1 MLTVYIP
8 YPGGVFKD
16 KGDFDEVMGRV
27 CQWRTAREFRRAM
40 EARHE
45 D

>member
-8 YPGGVFKD
+8 YLGGVFKD
-16 KGDFDEVMGRV
+16 KGDFDEVMGYV
-27 CQWRTAREFRRAM
+27 CQWRTVREFRRAM

>member
-1 MLTVYIP
+1 MLTVYI
-8 YPGGVFKD
+8 D
-16 KGDFDEVMGRV
+16 KGDFDEVMGYV
-27 CQWRTAREFRRAM
+27 CQWRTVREFRRAM